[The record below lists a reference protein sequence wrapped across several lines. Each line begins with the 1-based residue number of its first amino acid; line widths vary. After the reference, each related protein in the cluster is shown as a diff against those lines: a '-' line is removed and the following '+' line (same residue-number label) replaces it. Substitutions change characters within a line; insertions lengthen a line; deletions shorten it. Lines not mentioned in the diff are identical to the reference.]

1 MIPLQL
7 SDIEKSVK
15 IRVIGK
21 VHLGLSNIIIYSV
34 DVASSSVETGDS
46 GIVLVAS
53 GATANLS
60 MDWRYSYKTW
70 LVPIA
75 ISDKGSATVQVWNK
89 SFCLCFLLCKN
100 IERTT

>member
-34 DVASSSVETGDS
+34 NVASSLVETGDS

-53 GATANLS
+53 GATP
-60 MDWRYSYKTW
+60 RKT
-70 LVPIA
+70 
-75 ISDKGSATVQVWNK
+75 
-89 SFCLCFLLCKN
+89 
-100 IERTT
+100 